1 MHIITGIC
9 AQFLRIIIIQGS
21 ESKQISS
28 CQIESDTLNAQLGQ
42 KLSLPESISDFQIL
56 QTLEKPL
63 NFDPFGHARFAHLFV
78 LYD

>member
-28 CQIESDTLNAQLGQ
+28 CQIESETLNAQLGQ
-42 KLSLPESISDFQIL
+42 KLSLPESISNFQVL
-56 QTLEKPL
+56 LRQTYEKTS
-63 NFDPFGHARFAHLFV
+63 NFLTKQQFKFEV
-78 LYD
+78 

>member
-1 MHIITGIC
+1 MYIITGIC
-9 AQFLRIIIIQGS
+9 TQFFRIIIVQGS

-56 QTLEKPL
+56 QTQIITFLSTKMK
-63 NFDPFGHARFAHLFV
+63 NS
-78 LYD
+78 YY

>member
-28 CQIESDTLNAQLGQ
+28 CQIESETLNAQLGQ
-42 KLSLPESISDFQIL
+42 KLSLS
-56 QTLEKPL
+56 EKQSFFCNRL
-63 NFDPFGHARFAHLFV
+63 VDKT
-78 LYD
+78 